1 MTENAIQ
8 QDAQEGI
15 GAFLGLLFYLAA
27 ASVLRGWALVARGRS
42 GEGMAQIRQGFDTG
56 GPTRAHLR
64 AHSLALLAEAWGKG
78 GNLTEGLAVLAKA
91 LTGVEETG
99 IHFYEPELHRLKG
112 EFLLALDPENPAEA
126 ETCFHQSVV
135 IARRHQAKSM
145 ELRATMSL
153 ARLRQRQGRRGEAR
167 AALAAVYG
175 TFTEGFT
182 TPDLVD
188 AAALLNSRS

>member
-78 GNLTEGLAVLAKA
+78 GNFTEGLAVLAKA
-91 LTGVEETG
+91 LTEVEETG
-99 IHFYEPELHRLKG
+99 IRFCEPELR
-112 EFLLALDPENPAEA
+112 
-126 ETCFHQSVV
+126 
-135 IARRHQAKSM
+135 
-145 ELRATMSL
+145 
-153 ARLRQRQGRRGEAR
+153 RLRGVPAG
-167 AALAAVYG
+167 
-175 TFTEGFT
+175 
-182 TPDLVD
+182 P
-188 AAALLNSRS
+188 